1 MGATMTP
8 EQVRAAMPPEVLEL
22 CDACRERFG
31 ARLLYLE
38 TESVKLG
45 RDVIPEVDFANVQ
58 KGEER

>member
-1 MGATMTP
+1 MTP

-45 RDVIPEVDFANVQ
+45 RDPVPELEFSNVQ
-58 KGEER
+58 RGGER

>member
-1 MGATMTP
+1 MSVNDT
-8 EQVRAAMPPEVLEL
+8 RAAMPPEVLEL

-45 RDVIPEVDFANVQ
+45 RDPVPELEFSNVQ
-58 KGEER
+58 TGGER